1 MTTYS
6 NRNNIPLSLAVFL
19 ASDNYDYNKD
29 PHTISVTT
37 LLKPTRQVV
46 LAARV
51 PESLGVVDI
60 SALVQA
66 RMGQS
71 IHDGVERSWVHDH
84 VKSLTAL
91 GYPKKVID
99 LVRINPTDD
108 ELKANPDLI
117 PIYLEQRAS
126 KKFGKWTLSGKFDF
140 IGDGRVEDFKST
152 STFTWTNSTKD
163 EDYILQ
169 GSMYRVLNPEKITQ
183 DVMAIQFI
191 FTDWSALRARTEKN
205 YPPSRTAERVLT
217 LRPLADTE
225 RFIVGKLEE
234 LERSWDLPEDQ
245 LQLCTDKELWRSEPV
260 FKYYKN
266 PDNDKP
272 GGRSTKN
279 FDNRHDAQLLFVKDG
294 SVGKVKEVPGAPMA
308 CKYCAA
314 FPICSQAAAMVASG
328 DLIL

>member
-1 MTTYS
+1 MSTFS
-6 NRNNIPLSLAVFL
+6 NRNNIPLSLAVYL

-29 PHTISVTT
+29 PNTISVTT
-37 LLKPTRQVV
+37 LLKPVRQVV

-51 PESLGVVDI
+51 PESLGVIDI
-60 SALVQA
+60 GSLVQA
-66 RMGQS
+66 RMGQAV
-71 IHDGVERSWVHDH
+71 HDAIERSWVENHHD
-84 VKSLTAL
+84 SLATL

-99 LVRINPTDD
+99 LVRINPTDE
-108 ELKANPDLI
+108 ELAGNPDLI

-126 KKFGKWTLSGKFDF
+126 KRFGKWLLSGKFDF
-140 IGDGRVEDFKST
+140 IGDGRVEDFKTT
-152 STFTWTNSTKD
+152 STFTWTNNTKD

-205 YPPSRTAERVLT
+205 YPPSRSMERVLT
-217 LRPLADTE
+217 LRPLAETE
-225 RFIVGKLEE
+225 RFIVDKLGQ
-234 LERSWDLPEDQ
+234 LERNWDLPEAE
-245 LQLCTDKELWRSEPV
+245 LPLCNDKELWRSDPV
-260 FKYYKN
+260 FKYYKK
-266 PDNDKP
+266 PENDKP

-279 FDNRHDAQLLFVKDG
+279 FDNRHDAQLLFVSDG
-294 SVGKVKEVPGAPMA
+294 SIGKVKEVPGSPMA

-328 DLIL
+328 DLVL

>member
-1 MTTYS
+1 MTTFS
-6 NRNNIPLSLAVFL
+6 NRNNIPLSLAVYL

-29 PHTISVTT
+29 PFTISVTT

-51 PESLGVVDI
+51 PESLGVTDI
-60 SALVQA
+60 GALVQA
-66 RMGQS
+66 RMGQAV
-71 IHDGVERSWVHDH
+71 HDAIERSWTDDYQ
-84 VKSLTAL
+84 KSLTAL
-91 GYPKKVID
+91 GYPKRVID
-99 LVRINPTDD
+99 LVRVNPTDA
-108 ELKANPDLI
+108 ELRDNPDLI

-140 IGDGRVEDFKST
+140 IGDGRVEDFKTT
-152 STFTWTNSTKD
+152 STFTWTNNTKD

-191 FTDWSALRARTEKN
+191 FTDWSALRARSEKN
-205 YPPSRTAERVLT
+205 YPPARSMERVLT

-225 RFIVGKLEE
+225 RFIVGKLDE

-245 LQLCTDKELWRSEPV
+245 LQLCTDKELWRSDPV
-260 FKYYKN
+260 FKYYKK
-266 PDNDKP
+266 PENDKP

-279 FDNRHDAQLLFVKDG
+279 FDNRHDAQLLFVSDG
-294 SVGKVKEVPGAPMA
+294 SVGKIKEVPGAPMA

-328 DLIL
+328 DLVL